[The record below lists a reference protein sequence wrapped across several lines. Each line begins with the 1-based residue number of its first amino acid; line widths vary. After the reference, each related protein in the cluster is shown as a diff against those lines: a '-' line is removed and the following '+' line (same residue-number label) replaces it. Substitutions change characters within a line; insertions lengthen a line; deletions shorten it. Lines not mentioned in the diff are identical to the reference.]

1 MKRFTK
7 RLSAVLTLT
16 GALALAGVLGLSS
29 NAVGGPTLSAS
40 YDIFPYQDF
49 DDPLIDSISGT
60 DTTFIKDPQAQ
71 LQKLRAT
78 FTYPLVFGQ
87 GKTVLVNIVSYQLID
102 FNYHVI
108 NPEVKRLQSVAYTL
122 MLQQKLNEKW
132 SMWALATP
140 TLASDLRAEISE
152 KDFNFQAAAIF
163 IRQFSPKFSLGLGGA
178 FTNQFGKGTVV
189 PIVALDW
196 NNGKNLS
203 AKAILPASLEF
214 WYRTGPK
221 LDLGLLV
228 SGDGNNFRGDT
239 RIYQVPDP
247 QLRYTMLTVGPAAR
261 LKIQKYVTLNAEAG
275 IIGLHRIEFYDDNTK
290 KESYDLKPKQYA
302 RVGLTLGM

>member
-1 MKRFTK
+1 MQRITPKKIAT
-7 RLSAVLTLT
+7 LAVLLMLATV
-16 GALALAGVLGLSS
+16 ALGSHALAGPMLS
-29 NAVGGPTLSAS
+29 VS
-40 YDIFPYQDF
+40 YDILPYQDF

-60 DTTFIKDPQAQ
+60 DTAFITDPQAQ

-78 FTYPLVFGQ
+78 FTYPLVFAQ

-102 FNYHVI
+102 FNYHKI
-108 NPEVKRLQSVAYTL
+108 DPEIKRLQSVAYTL
-122 MLQQKLNEKW
+122 MLQQKLGQKW
-132 SMWALATP
+132 SMWAFATP
-140 TLASDLRAEISE
+140 TLASDLQAEISE

-163 IRQFSPKFSLGLGGA
+163 IRQFSPKFSLGLGAA

-189 PIVALDW
+189 PIVAIDW

-203 AKAILPASLEF
+203 AKAILPASLEL
-214 WYRTGPK
+214 WYRTSPK

-261 LKIQKYVTLNAEAG
+261 LKLQKYVTLNAEAG
-275 IIGLHRIEFYDDNTK
+275 IIGLHSLEFYDDNTK
-290 KESYDLKPKQYA
+290 KEKFDLKPKQYF
-302 RVGLTLGM
+302 RVGLTLGI